1 MPTPTI
7 IEQPSSQTIL
17 VGDGVVFNVN
27 SIDEG
32 PLSYQWFKDNTEI
45 VGATGNTY
53 IIQTTTLNDSGD
65 YNATVTNGDGTTT
78 SNIATLTVNVPVPP
92 SPTLPTITSLSTN
105 IGPANQWIYIFGT
118 NFIADQTHVFFNTL
132 DCGNVFVFSAE
143 QLGIYL
149 SSEATGSG
157 FFKVV
162 TSDGECT
169 SDIEYTVGSP
179 TLAPTVTDLRDH
191 PDPSSK
197 WVYVDGT
204 EFVSGQTTITYDSGS
219 KTVDVFVYTVNTGGF
234 AKVDIADVIT
244 TITLTTP
251 NGSAEF
257 TANPV
262 IL

>member
-1 MPTPTI
+1 MPTPII

-17 VGDGVVFNVN
+17 LGDGAAFNVN

-53 IIQTTTLNDSGD
+53 IIQTSTLNDNGD
-65 YNATVTNGDGTTT
+65 YHATVTNGDGTTT
-78 SNIATLTVNVPVPP
+78 SNIATLTVNTPVPP
-92 SPTLPTITSLSTN
+92 STLPTITSLSTN

-118 NFIADQTHVFFNTL
+118 NFILNQTNVFFNTL

-149 SSEATGSG
+149 SSDATGSG

-162 TSDGECT
+162 TPDGEYT

-179 TLAPTVTDLRDH
+179 TSTPTVTDLRDH
-191 PDPSSK
+191 PDPNSK

-219 KTVDVFVYTVNTGGF
+219 KTVDVFVYTVNNGGF
-234 AKVDIADVIT
+234 AKVDLADVIT